1 VRELLWGL
9 PRVACEARLWRA
21 RALMIPDAP
30 LRADALDS
38 FARKRANTDG
48 AALFSVIASSREHR
62 LLQVIVAY
70 ETIWDFLDNVSE
82 RGATAGEINGHQL
95 HRALLEALDLDA
107 NISAYYR
114 HHPWAQDGG
123 YLWALVQTCRS
134 CCASLAS
141 YRRVRHLLIREG
153 RRANVGVC
161 NHELDPERR
170 RVALDRWAQ
179 NEFPSALT
187 PSWSGGPEAFH
198 SALMPSWSGGPE
210 AFHSALMP
218 SWSGGPEAFHF
229 ELTAAASCS
238 AVIHVLL
245 AIASDAACDEQWVAG
260 AYAAYFPWFS
270 VAVTMLDSFVDQ
282 AEDAAQG
289 AHSYIAHYPSEEI
302 AMQRVREAIE
312 RSTRS
317 LRDLHHGQRHAVIA
331 ACMVAMYASKDS
343 ARAPHMRARTERLVR
358 AGGPLARALVP
369 VLRMWRVAYRQQ
381 SA

>member
-1 VRELLWGL
+1 VRELMWGL
-9 PRVACEARLWRA
+9 PCVAGEARVWRA
-21 RALMIPDAP
+21 RALTIPDAP
-30 LRADALDS
+30 LRVDALDS

-48 AALFSVIASSREHR
+48 AALFSVIASSRERR
-62 LLQVIVAY
+62 LLQAIVAY

-82 RGATAGEINGHQL
+82 RGATAGEINGYQL
-95 HRALLEALDLDA
+95 HRALLEALDLDTK
-107 NISAYYR
+107 ISAYYR
-114 HHPWAQDGG
+114 HHPWADDGG
-123 YLWALVQTCRS
+123 YLAALVESSRC

-141 YRRVRHLLIREG
+141 YRTVRHLLIQEG

-170 RVALDRWAQ
+170 QAALDRWAQ
-179 NEFPSALT
+179 NEFPRALT
-187 PSWSGGPEAFH
+187 PSSCGEPKVLQLSCGESDAFRLLGGQPDAFRLSCGEPEAFR
-198 SALMPSWSGGPE
+198 
-210 AFHSALMP
+210 
-218 SWSGGPEAFHF
+218 F

-245 AIASDAACDEQWVAG
+245 AMAADAKCDEQWVAR
-260 AYAAYFPWFS
+260 AHAAYFPWFS
-270 VAVTMLDSFVDQ
+270 VAVTMLDSYVDQ
-282 AEDAAQG
+282 AEDAARG

-302 AMQRVREAIE
+302 AMQRVRAAIE

-317 LRDLHHGQRHAVIA
+317 LRDLRHGQRHAVIG

-343 ARAPHMRARTERLVR
+343 ARTPHMRAHTTNLVR

-369 VLRMWRVAYRQQ
+369 VLRLWRIAYGQQ